1 MMDSKHSAENICP
14 PERLRVAVAI
24 CTYQR
29 NEALARLLGSLARLA
44 RLNANDLSLGVVVV
58 DDSVE
63 QLARELVLK
72 FSEEFE
78 LKATYRHSGARN
90 ISKARNLAVET
101 ASEIGDWIAMTDD
114 DCEPGDHWLAELN
127 RVRLATGAQVV
138 TGPLVR
144 CAPKGSPNWL
154 VEQPFLNRSRF
165 HGVDGQEMEHAF
177 TNNSII
183 SARLIREYPDLR
195 FKPEFGRIGG
205 EDMVFF
211 RQVAKAGHKICF
223 ARHAI
228 VYENEEPERL
238 TITYQLR
245 RFFWYGNTSIQT
257 SLQQG
262 VTRPR
267 LAVHSL
273 ATIIRAIL
281 LPFSRMTQGKKPQSL
296 YSLALV
302 IEGAGKLAGVLGI
315 RISHR

>member
-144 CAPKGSPNWL
+144 
-154 VEQPFLNRSRF
+154 
-165 HGVDGQEMEHAF
+165 
-177 TNNSII
+177 
-183 SARLIREYPDLR
+183 
-195 FKPEFGRIGG
+195 FGRIGG